1 MSYGPNWPS
10 LWRRAAEVVDKI
22 LRGAKPAD
30 IPVEQPRTFELVIN
44 LKTAKTLKRTTPCTR
59 TTPWKA
65 SDRHLRLLRP
75 GAIGGPGF
83 RLTSHWKWPDP
94 YTRRRPESVPE
105 HSWPV

>member
-30 IPVEQPRTFELVIN
+30 SPVEQPRTCELVIN

-75 GAIGGPGF
+75 GAVG
-83 RLTSHWKWPDP
+83 W
-94 YTRRRPESVPE
+94 TRVPPHVALE
-105 HSWPV
+105 VARSLHPAAGLRASHSW